1 MLRIRLA
8 KEMIIA
14 RKEAGFERTLRFLK
28 RNRLAVVVCAL
39 ILLSLGIGERSRALS
54 LLRRASALKTL
65 FPLNLDA
72 RMLIL
77 MLACL

>member
-28 RNRLAVVVCAL
+28 RSRLAVVVCAL
-39 ILLSLGIGERSRALS
+39 ILLSLGIGERSRA
-54 LLRRASALKTL
+54 
-65 FPLNLDA
+65 
-72 RMLIL
+72 
-77 MLACL
+77 

>member
-14 RKEAGFERTLRFLK
+14 RKEAVVERTLRFLK

-39 ILLSLGIGERSRALS
+39 ILL
-54 LLRRASALKTL
+54 
-65 FPLNLDA
+65 
-72 RMLIL
+72 
-77 MLACL
+77 